1 MVSPGVAEVLGRA
14 EAVTKTHAFDEV
26 AVLRCGALWLEA
38 APDLPQYDGER
49 QRRVFETLAKVLPP
63 GLPVRD
69 RRARNR
75 RLIYENATEV
85 SSRTESG

>member
-1 MVSPGVAEVLGRA
+1 MLRRSRRRTRSTRSPY
-14 EAVTKTHAFDEV
+14 
-26 AVLRCGALWLEA
+26 CGAGPWLEA

>member
-1 MVSPGVAEVLGRA
+1 MRG
-14 EAVTKTHAFDEV
+14 
-26 AVLRCGALWLEA
+26 LWLEA
-38 APDLPQYDGER
+38 APDLPQYDEER